1 MYRHR
6 DYLDWDWLVLIASS
20 FVHEFV
26 SKVRYPYP
34 TSRIMYF
41 FLVFTV
47 CFIILSTRVG
57 PFYSACTCNL
67 LPDIGMIFPGS
78 CMMQAVVY
86 RGINY
91 GLMRRLQSK
100 LGGRGFW
107 QGTLSLAPKRPLRL
121 RARKH
126 LSMLNLFE
134 QIVGE
139 SRGGHRCHIVNCTDR
154 VQL

>member
-1 MYRHR
+1 
-6 DYLDWDWLVLIASS
+6 
-20 FVHEFV
+20 
-26 SKVRYPYP
+26 
-34 TSRIMYF
+34 MYF
-41 FLVFTV
+41 SWCLLSD
-47 CFIILSTRVG
+47 LSTL
-57 PFYSACTCNL
+57 PATCNL

-100 LGGRGFW
+100 LG
-107 QGTLSLAPKRPLRL
+107 A
-121 RARKH
+121 
-126 LSMLNLFE
+126 
-134 QIVGE
+134 IVGE

>member
-1 MYRHR
+1 MAFP
-6 DYLDWDWLVLIASS
+6 LLPMALSATSWDIVQALTLVASS

-67 LPDIGMIFPGS
+67 LPDI
-78 CMMQAVVY
+78 VVY

-100 LGGRGFW
+100 LGGRG
-107 QGTLSLAPKRPLRL
+107 
-121 RARKH
+121 
-126 LSMLNLFE
+126 MLNLFE